1 MAEQFLDGPDVVPI
15 FEQMRRERMP
25 QRVAGNPFGNAGTN
39 GRISNGF
46 LKDGF
51 EEVVPIEVAR
61 NVFLVRTVRREHPL
75 PAPFPGG
82 PGIFSGER

>member
-25 QRVAGNPFGNAGTN
+25 KRVAGNLFGNAGTN

-75 PAPFPGG
+75 YGL
-82 PGIFSGER
+82 